1 MDASGSRV
9 REGDKP
15 SGPLMHKLLKR
26 HQAVVPSGRKKAG
39 QPEKGKMDDIRM
51 VPESLRRSAERN
63 RGVSEYGNGQQRNGG
78 WQRTPLPFY
87 MTYPLPM
94 TWEEEDTVMRDLDY
108 LIQMYPRQARKYKEM
123 ISHILDT
130 MDYNGSMI
138 YDEYPD
144 RLALFQLSEDVWKRI
159 RQEETAREAA
169 EGGDQGPVRGEDYW
183 EHIKELIQILLYYEI
198 FRRRRNASA
207 TGCTGCRAG
216 RIFSPDG
223 YPLYGGAGYP
233 GVPFYGMQSHDMR
246 IPVSQSAVSG
256 SPVMQAPV
264 SRPSAFPSRIS
275 QPPTARPMAAPSSV
289 PDSCVAQAPLPP
301 MPLSQ
306 TPMRPSQESQPLMPR
321 TEPLIQPSMGPQTM
335 SESRTEVQPS
345 EEPPS
350 DL

>member
-1 MDASGSRV
+1 
-9 REGDKP
+9 
-15 SGPLMHKLLKR
+15 
-26 HQAVVPSGRKKAG
+26 
-39 QPEKGKMDDIRM
+39 MDDIRM

-108 LIQMYPRQARKYKEM
+108 LVQMYPRQARKYKEM

-207 TGCTGCRAG
+207 TGCTGCRTG

-233 GVPFYGMQSHDMR
+233 GIPFYGMQSHDMR
-246 IPVSQSAVSG
+246 IPVSQPMGSG
-256 SPVMQAPV
+256 SPVTQVPVLQPAASRPPVTQAPV
-264 SRPSAFPSRIS
+264 SQPSAFPPRIS
-275 QPPTARPMAAPSSV
+275 QPPTAQPMAAPSAV
-289 PDSCVAQAPLPP
+289 PDSCVTQAPLPP

-306 TPMRPSQESQPLMPR
+306 APVRPLQESQPLVTQP
-321 TEPLIQPSMGPQTM
+321 ESQLQPSMGPQTM
-335 SESRTEVQPS
+335 SQPRTEMQPS
-345 EEPPS
+345 AEPPS